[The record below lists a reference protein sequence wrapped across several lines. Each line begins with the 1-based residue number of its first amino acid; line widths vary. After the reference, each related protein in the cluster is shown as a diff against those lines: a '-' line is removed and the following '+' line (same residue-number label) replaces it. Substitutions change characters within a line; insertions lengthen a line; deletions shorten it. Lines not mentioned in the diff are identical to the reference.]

1 MMYVVVGEDDY
12 GTINAE
18 FSELQ
23 EAEKFIKEIESQ
35 NGEAEI
41 LTRCETEDLPF

>member
-1 MMYVVVGEDDY
+1 MIKHVVIGED
-12 GTINAE
+12 INAE